1 MPSDSNPPSSSK
13 SSSEPIPPDPAA
25 VTPPEIH
32 SATILDRWS
41 ITARQLTDLV
51 NDNPSLRGIM
61 LGYVAE
67 HKFQELVE
75 KHPHISGSKKHD
87 DHDRSRKS
95 DRVIIYKGVE
105 FSIEVKSL
113 QTNLIRQVDGRWTGR
128 AQVDASD
135 RREVRLRNGRKLNTT
150 LLLFGQFD
158 ILAVNCFAF
167 ENKWNFA
174 FALNRDLPK
183 STFKKYTQ
191 AQRDQLIASLVPV
204 TWPPEPP
211 FVSDPFSLVER
222 LYLERPK
229 PSGGT
234 SSSRS

>member
-1 MPSDSNPPSSSK
+1 MPPNT
-13 SSSEPIPPDPAA
+13 AA
-25 VTPPEIH
+25 VAPVEIL
-32 SATILDRWS
+32 SGTILERWG
-41 ITARQLTDLV
+41 ITARQLTELV
-51 NDNPSLRGIM
+51 NDNPSLRGIL

-75 KHPHISGSKKHD
+75 KHPHISGSRKHD
-87 DHDRSRKS
+87 DHDRSRKN
-95 DRVIIYKGVE
+95 DRVITYKGME

-113 QTNLIRQVDGRWTGR
+113 QTNLIRQEGGRWIGR

-191 AQRDQLIASLVPV
+191 AQRDQLISSLVPV

-222 LYLERPK
+222 LYLERSK